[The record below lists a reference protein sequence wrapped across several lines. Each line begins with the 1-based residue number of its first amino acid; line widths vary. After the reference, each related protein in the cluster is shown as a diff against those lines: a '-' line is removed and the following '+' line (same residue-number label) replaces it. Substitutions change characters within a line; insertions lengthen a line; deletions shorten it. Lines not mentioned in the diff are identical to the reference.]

1 MIGETYMTF
10 GERLYELRKQAG
22 LSQEELAEMLD
33 VSRQFV
39 SKWESDKGYP
49 EMTRLIFLSDY
60 FDISLDYLVR
70 GVEKEDVSRQQTEQ
84 IEYQTDTLKNRIL
97 AFMTNLNGNQKE
109 LLIIIYILV
118 ILILSGILCMIMY
131 HFGYEFGR
139 FLYNITH

>member
-1 MIGETYMTF
+1 MTF

-33 VSRQFV
+33 VSRQSV

-84 IEYQTDTLKNRIL
+84 IEYQTDTLKNRIQ

>member
-33 VSRQFV
+33 VSRQSV
-39 SKWESDKGYP
+39 SKWESDKGYL

-70 GVEKEDVSRQQTEQ
+70 GVEKEDVSRKQTEQ
-84 IEYQTDTLKNRIL
+84 IEYQTDTLKNRIQ

>member
-10 GERLYELRKQAG
+10 VERLYELRKQAG

-33 VSRQFV
+33 VSRQSV

-70 GVEKEDVSRQQTEQ
+70 GVEKEDVSRKQTEQ
-84 IEYQTDTLKNRIL
+84 IEYQTDTLKNRIQ

>member
-33 VSRQFV
+33 VSRQSV

-84 IEYQTDTLKNRIL
+84 IEYQTDTLKNRIQ

-109 LLIIIYILV
+109 LLIIIYILI

>member
-33 VSRQFV
+33 VSRQSV

-84 IEYQTDTLKNRIL
+84 IEYQTDTLKNRIQ

>member
-33 VSRQFV
+33 VSRQSV

-70 GVEKEDVSRQQTEQ
+70 GVEKEDVSRKQTEQ
-84 IEYQTDTLKNRIL
+84 IEYQTDTLKNRIQ